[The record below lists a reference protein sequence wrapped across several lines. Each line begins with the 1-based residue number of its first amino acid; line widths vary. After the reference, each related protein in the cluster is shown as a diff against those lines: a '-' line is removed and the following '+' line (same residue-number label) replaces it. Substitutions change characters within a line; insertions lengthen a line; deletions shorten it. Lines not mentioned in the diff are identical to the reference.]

1 MKKRNLLKRI
11 AAIAMSA
18 AMVLGMASA
27 VNAADVTPTPSA
39 GNVPMQDT
47 GSLQIIK
54 RKTGDIGGVQGG
66 IKDVQFTYVKVGD
79 FNFTVN
85 TDGTKT
91 AVNGFT
97 FSESSGKTL
106 EDILTNDDSMG
117 ENVLEPVDTL
127 KDTAIYD
134 GQAIQ
139 KALEY
144 AVSQESLLTQ
154 IKEISGTEFNLTD
167 ENGETNK
174 VENLPIGIYLIVETE
189 APSQVTKLSDPF
201 LVSVP
206 ILNQDTQTWDYD
218 VVAYPKND
226 YIPEAPEPEKTIID
240 EEGKPV
246 KDPSAIIGEEITYE
260 IKANVPKIQGSL
272 ERFDFVDTLSDG
284 LDFAD
289 NMDLKVYATEN
300 AGADPVVWTE
310 LTQDEDYTV
319 TKNNKVLTI
328 SFKIDSIKNCAEVK
342 ATYQAVLNENAII
355 SINSGTNENTFKVE
369 YSNNPD
375 TEYEEVT
382 EEVDT
387 YGFTLQKNDEN
398 SSALAG
404 AKFELYDAKVG
415 GNKVPFYTAVNK
427 ETGKPTGYQV
437 TEVTTDKAGQ
447 ASFYGLKAGTYYL
460 EEVEAP
466 EGYNPLKERVEIVVS
481 EETTVFVDGQETVD
495 ITVVNTKGFTLPETG
510 GMGTTIFT
518 IGGIVLMAGAAVLIV
533 RMNRK
538 EKEK

>member
-226 YIPEAPEPEKTIID
+226 YIPEAPEPEK
-240 EEGKPV
+240 
-246 KDPSAIIGEEITYE
+246 
-260 IKANVPKIQGSL
+260 Q
-272 ERFDFVDTLSDG
+272 
-284 LDFAD
+284 
-289 NMDLKVYATEN
+289 
-300 AGADPVVWTE
+300 
-310 LTQDEDYTV
+310 
-319 TKNNKVLTI
+319 
-328 SFKIDSIKNCAEVK
+328 
-342 ATYQAVLNENAII
+342 
-355 SINSGTNENTFKVE
+355 
-369 YSNNPD
+369 
-375 TEYEEVT
+375 
-382 EEVDT
+382 
-387 YGFTLQKNDEN
+387 
-398 SSALAG
+398 
-404 AKFELYDAKVG
+404 
-415 GNKVPFYTAVNK
+415 
-427 ETGKPTGYQV
+427 
-437 TEVTTDKAGQ
+437 
-447 ASFYGLKAGTYYL
+447 
-460 EEVEAP
+460 
-466 EGYNPLKERVEIVVS
+466 
-481 EETTVFVDGQETVD
+481 
-495 ITVVNTKGFTLPETG
+495 
-510 GMGTTIFT
+510 
-518 IGGIVLMAGAAVLIV
+518 
-533 RMNRK
+533 
-538 EKEK
+538 